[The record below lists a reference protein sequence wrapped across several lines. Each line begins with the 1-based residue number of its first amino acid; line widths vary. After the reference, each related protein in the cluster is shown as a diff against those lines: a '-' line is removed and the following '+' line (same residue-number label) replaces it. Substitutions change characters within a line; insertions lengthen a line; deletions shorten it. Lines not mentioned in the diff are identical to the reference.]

1 MEAKRRQGIFLVSIA
16 VAAVSFA
23 ITAQIGLNDNFL
35 ANPPAL
41 GGLGI
46 DGFQKGMVE
55 AARETCGITA
65 LLIFA
70 VLAGM
75 VERTIGFF
83 AIAVFAVGLGSYF
96 CVYHYFWVVVLSMVW
111 SQGLHVW
118 MPLPNSMMLSLAEPG
133 RTGHRLGQLQAV
145 GSVASGVALA
155 VCWAMCVA
163 HVPIRPIY
171 IMAGLV
177 AFIGAF
183 ACLAIPRDIK
193 APGPRFVFRRQ
204 YSLYYMLCFLEGSRK
219 QIFLAF
225 AGFLLVK
232 QFNTPLKEMLL
243 LMGVV
248 QVINW
253 LASPAI
259 GRLIDRVGERRVL
272 MIYSGCMVVFFI
284 GYAFI
289 PSRPVL
295 WGLFILD
302 NALFSLGMALTTY
315 VRKIAPVAE
324 HTQTLSMGV
333 AMNHVAAVLVP
344 LVGAFLWKYTGFRSA
359 FLGGS
364 AIAVVGVLVAS
375 KLPPGA
381 GTGDFNAA
389 VNALNASTGSAP
401 GADSRTTA
409 DSKLDN

>member
-1 MEAKRRQGIFLVSIA
+1 MVDAEILENQHGPAHLEARRRQAIFFVSVA

-23 ITAQIGLNDNFL
+23 ITAQIGLNENFL
-35 ANPPAL
+35 ANPPAQ

-46 DGFQKGMVE
+46 DGFQKGLVE
-55 AARETCGITA
+55 ATRETCGITA

-70 VLAGM
+70 LLAGM
-75 VERTIGFF
+75 VERTIAFF
-83 AIAVFAVGLGSYF
+83 SILVFAVGLGCYF
-96 CVYHYFWVVVLSMVW
+96 FVYQYFWVVVLSLVW

-145 GSVASGVALA
+145 GSIASGAALV
-155 VCWAMCVA
+155 VCWVMCFV

-177 AFIGAF
+177 AVVGAL
-183 ACLAIPRDIK
+183 ACLAIPRDLK
-193 APGPRFVFRRQ
+193 TPGPRFVFRRK
-204 YSLYYMLCFLEGSRK
+204 YNLYYMLCFLEGSRK

-232 QFNTPLKEMLL
+232 KYETPLKDMLL

-253 LASPAI
+253 LTAPAI
-259 GRLIDRVGERRVL
+259 GRLIDRIGERQVL
-272 MIYSGCMVVFFI
+272 MFYSGCMVIFFI

-295 WGLFILD
+295 WGLFVVD
-302 NALFSLGMALTTY
+302 NVLFSLGMALTTY
-315 VRKIAPVAE
+315 VRKIVPVSE

-344 LVGAFLWKYTGFRSA
+344 LAGAFLWKYTGFRSA
-359 FLGGS
+359 FIGGA
-364 AIAVVGVLVAS
+364 AIAGVGVWVAS
-375 KLPPGA
+375 KLPTQAQPA
-381 GTGDFNAA
+381 
-389 VNALNASTGSAP
+389 
-401 GADSRTTA
+401 
-409 DSKLDN
+409 